1 MPEAMR
7 KHAMLRLSGYVFG
20 GCALA
25 LHLLLGYLLL
35 GPVATLVVAGA
46 QLLLVGWFV
55 YTKIR
60 APD

>member
-1 MPEAMR
+1 
-7 KHAMLRLSGYVFG
+7 MLRLSGYVFE